1 MLSLYWKSHPPFN
14 RKMNYAT
21 TFYNQISYTLFS
33 PFLFQF
39 LSSSLFEKSKF
50 HVVFFSLYIFSS
62 SCFSPLNIFFFMFD
76 DIQFGTPQSSSLSTL
91 SDVGWRENSRDAD
104 EHCGENFR
112 PFIPEGRYYQ
122 LSPIRTR
129 TESKL
134 GGTFQTNGKSHGIIH
149 GKVNIHLKNVKLPTC
164 LSAQSTFQNYKQIAL
179 NKSMSFRDRVQL
191 PFLINAYTTR
201 SMVPIGF
208 SISYKSILQVEKKNH
223 LGSKFSLLA
232 NLRPDN
238 SL

>member
-50 HVVFFSLYIFSS
+50 HVVFFFPLHFL
-62 SCFSPLNIFFFMFD
+62 FFMFFPLNIFFFMFD

-91 SDVGWRENSRDAD
+91 SDVGWRENSRDAG
-104 EHCGENFR
+104 EHCGEIFR
-112 PFIPEGRYYQ
+112 PFIPGGRYYQ

-149 GKVNIHLKNVKLPTC
+149 GKVNIHLKNVKLP
-164 LSAQSTFQNYKQIAL
+164 AQSTFQNYKQIAL
-179 NKSMSFRDRVQL
+179 NKAMSFRDRVQL
-191 PFLINAYTTR
+191 PFLINAYYPIN
-201 SMVPIGF
+201 SIGF
-208 SISYKSILQVEKKNH
+208 SISYKSIFI
-223 LGSKFSLLA
+223 G
-232 NLRPDN
+232 
-238 SL
+238 